1 MIALDISGPSA
12 MYGAPI
18 RSPDACWADITT
30 NVLIDKWAEYL
41 QLPDKDSRALARL
54 HLSILYQIT
63 DRPDRYGPL
72 GVIMALLLPSAGSCP
87 FCYEPVHIKATI
99 CPHCRSTLSPPNL
112 QKSL

>member
-1 MIALDISGPSA
+1 VNAFGDAVFGLFVLLAAAFWLLSALVA
-12 MYGAPI
+12 
-18 RSPDACWADITT
+18 RSFAVDRG
-30 NVLIDKWAEYL
+30 
-41 QLPDKDSRALARL
+41 RARAGFFLGL
-54 HLSILYQIT
+54 L
-63 DRPDRYGPL
+63 YGPL